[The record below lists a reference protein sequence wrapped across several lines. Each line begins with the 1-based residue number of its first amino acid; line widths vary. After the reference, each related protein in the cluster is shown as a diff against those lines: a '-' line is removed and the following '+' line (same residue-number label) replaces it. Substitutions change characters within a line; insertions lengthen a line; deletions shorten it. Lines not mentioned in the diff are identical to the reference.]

1 VGVTL
6 VEQDVT
12 PECVSGSKPYCYGT
26 GWLETKEFA
35 PNKDAALKSIAD
47 LAEIFDK
54 YSPQ

>member
-1 VGVTL
+1 L